1 MSANDSLERR
11 IADYYETEAPPRA
24 PDWVLRST
32 LDTIDDTRQRRVVF
46 RAPWRFPHMNS
57 FAKVAVAAVVVIAVG
72 AVGLSVLGTRSPS
85 GVGGQPSASPS
96 PSLSPSLSPSTEPS
110 APPPLSSTFTS
121 TMHGFSIAYPTGWLT
136 APATEP
142 MKAPGL
148 SFTTPDM
155 DWIYDGRYNSDLFLA
170 MGSQPLAGKA
180 PDTWVSDFLSTFDD
194 GCGAQRIPITVDGTN
209 GVICGGSLFVTA
221 VGGRGY
227 FVRSYTGS
235 DLTPADEAAYDE
247 TWFRS
252 VLATLQLHP
261 ENAVEV
267 DTLASP
273 SASP

>member
-11 IADYYETEAPPRA
+11 IADFYETEAPPRA

-32 LDTIDDTRQRRVVF
+32 LDTIDDTQQRRVLI
-46 RAPWRFPHMNS
+46 RAPRRFPEMNS
-57 FAKVAVAAVVVIAVG
+57 FAKLAVAAVIVIAVG
-72 AVGLSVLGTRSPS
+72 AVGWRMLGPSSPS

-96 PSLSPSLSPSTEPS
+96 PTPSPSATASPDPS
-110 APPPLSSTFTS
+110 AQPPLSSMFTS
-121 TMHGFSIAYPTGWLT
+121 TMHGFSISYPTGWLT

-142 MKAPGL
+142 LKAPGL
-148 SFTTPDM
+148 SFKSPDL
-155 DWIYDGRYNSDLFLA
+155 DWIYDGRYSSDLFLA

-194 GCGAQRIPITVDGTN
+194 GCGPQRVPITVDGTN
-209 GVICGGSLFVTA
+209 GVICGGNLFVTA

-235 DLTPADEAAYDE
+235 GLTPADATAYDE

-252 VLATLQLHP
+252 VLATLQFHP
-261 ENAVEV
+261 EDAL
-267 DTLASP
+267 DTAPSP
-273 SASP
+273 SA

>member
-1 MSANDSLERR
+1 MTANESLERQL
-11 IADYYETEAPPRA
+11 ADFYESEAPQRA
-24 PDWVLRST
+24 PDWVLRSA
-32 LDTIDDTRQRRVVF
+32 LLTIDDTPQRRVVI
-46 RAPWRFPHMNS
+46 RVPWRFPHMNS
-57 FAKVAVAAVVVIAVG
+57 FAKVAIAAVVVVAVG
-72 AVGLSVLGTRSPS
+72 AVGLRALAPSSPS
-85 GVGGQPSASPS
+85 GVGGQPTASPS
-96 PSLSPSLSPSTEPS
+96 PTPSPSPAPTPDPS

-142 MKAPGL
+142 IKAPGL

-155 DWIYDGRYNSDLFLA
+155 DWIYDGRYNADLFLA

-180 PDTWVSDFLSTFDD
+180 PDTWVSDFLSTFDG
-194 GCGAQRIPITVDGTN
+194 GCGAQRVPITVDGTN
-209 GVICGGSLFVTA
+209 GVICGGNLFATA

-235 DLTPADEAAYDE
+235 GLTPADETAYDE

-261 ENAVEV
+261 ENAV
-267 DTLASP
+267 DAPASASP
-273 SASP
+273 SPS